1 MNKSNTEIQ
10 RLASETLST
19 QGNALRRLAD
29 SDSIDGITA
38 AAKLIQQRD
47 GRVIVAG
54 IGKSGDISKKI
65 SSTFASIGQSSFF
78 IHPVEAQHGDLGAIS
93 SEDIVLL
100 ISNSGNTSEVV
111 DLGYF
116 VQSFDAATVAI
127 TSDPESKLAT
137 AADVHVNTLVEEEGA
152 YVDLVPMTS
161 TTVTMAV
168 GDAIANV
175 IMFLNDFDEEQF
187 AHYHPAGTIGKRL
200 LLTVEDVMYTDI
212 NPVSPSSSLAETITR
227 MSEGGKGIAVVVND
241 ANTVRGVITDGD
253 LRRLIESSVDF
264 HGTTAGEVM
273 TEDPITIAI
282 SESAVEALAVLEEA
296 GVTQLVVEDNKEFEG
311 VIHFH
316 DLVSE
321 GIK

>member
-19 QGNALRRLAD
+19 QGNALRRLAN

-273 TEDPITIAI
+273 TADPVTIE
-282 SESAVEALAVLEEA
+282 SSGSAVEALALLEES
-296 GVTQLVVEDNKEFEG
+296 GVTQLVVEDAGEFKG